1 MIKTFIIF
9 GMMCFVDPKIEDQ
22 FPKCF
27 NILEQPFI
35 YYKGVENCLIAVKKK
50 GQVIRE
56 TYRKKGLTIT
66 EGYLQCLEVNPNV
79 NT

>member
-35 YYKGVENCLIAVKKK
+35 YYKGEENCLIAVKKK